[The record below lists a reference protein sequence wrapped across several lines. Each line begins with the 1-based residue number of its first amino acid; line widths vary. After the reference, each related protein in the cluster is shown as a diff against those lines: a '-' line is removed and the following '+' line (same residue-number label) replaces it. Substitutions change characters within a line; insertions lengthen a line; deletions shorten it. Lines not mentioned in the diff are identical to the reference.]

1 MFKSGF
7 IAIIGKANV
16 GKSTLINFL
25 VGEKVA
31 SISARPQTTRNK
43 ILGILNGEGYQAVF
57 VDTPGLHKPINSLSN
72 YMMKAVDSALDTVD
86 VVIYLIDVQKRIDE
100 HDFEMINK
108 FIASKTPLI
117 VALNKG
123 DSVPESMILAK
134 YEQINAIEGI
144 KAIIPISA
152 LNGKNVELLKTTA
165 VDLLKEG
172 EVFYPEEIYTDKN
185 LRFMAS
191 ETIREK
197 ALRYLN
203 EEVPHGI
210 CVLIDKFEETEKI
223 VNIDATIICEKTA
236 HKPIIIGKNGDML
249 KKIATASRLEL
260 ENLIGNKV
268 FLTLWVKVQP
278 DWRDN
283 EFLLQEFGYNKKK
296 IE

>member
-123 DSVPESMILAK
+123 DSVPE
-134 YEQINAIEGI
+134 INAIEGI